1 MPTIKKRAAN
11 REALIRSMEYRSGIK
26 VTSVKT
32 IDRAKSGT
40 AGNYLVTYRKK
51 K

>member
-1 MPTIKKRAAN
+1 MPTIKKRAAS
-11 REALIRSMEYRSGIK
+11 RDTLIRSMEYRSGIK

-32 IDRAKSGT
+32 LNRAKKGT
-40 AGNYLVTYRKK
+40 AGNYLVTYKK